1 MPLPP
6 TVEREEMHLR
16 RIEMRGYRRSDGLY
30 DIEAR
35 LTDTKR
41 HAFQRDEVVIVPGVP
56 LHDMWL
62 RLVVDD
68 DLLVHDAVAVTD
80 ASPHRICPE
89 ATAALLRVKGLRIAA
104 GWRRAINERFA
115 GAQGCTHLTELL
127 GPLATTAFQT
137 LTAVRLSQPEPLDA
151 NGRPKKID
159 SCYAYGSQRE
169 VVLRRW
175 PAYHDGPDAAV

>member
-6 TVEREEMHLR
+6 TVEREELHLR

-41 HAFQRDEVVIVPGVP
+41 HAFQRDDVVVVPGVP

-62 RLVVDD
+62 RLVVDE
-68 DLLVHDAVAVTD
+68 DLLVHDALGVTD
-80 ASPHRICPE
+80 ASPHHICPE
-89 ATAALLRVKGLRIAA
+89 ATAALARVKGLRIAA
-104 GWRRAINERFA
+104 GWSRAIKERFA

-137 LTAVRLSQPEPLDA
+137 LSPIRLSRDAVLDPA
-151 NGRPKKID
+151 GRPTKID

-175 PAYHDGPDAAV
+175 PAFYDGPECK

>member
-6 TVEREEMHLR
+6 GIEREELHLR
-16 RIEMRGYRRSDGLY
+16 RIEMRGYRRVDGLY

-35 LTDTKR
+35 LTDTKTESMP
-41 HAFQRDEVVIVPGVP
+41 RDGGIVPPGGA

-62 RLVVDD
+62 RLVVDEN
-68 DLLVHDAVAVTD
+68 LLVHDALAVTD

-89 ATAALLRVKGLRIAA
+89 ATAALARVKGLRIVA
-104 GWRRAINERFA
+104 GWTRAIKERFA
-115 GAQGCTHLTELL
+115 GSQGCTHLTELL

-137 LTAVRLSQPEPLDA
+137 LTAVRMAQPDKLDR
-151 NGRPKKID
+151 NGRPSKID

-169 VVLRRW
+169 VVLRKW
-175 PAYHDGPDAAV
+175 PAFHDGPKPD